1 MSWKKKSSNTFY
13 IAFDRT
19 SQQSCGKGGPWRM
32 PYSVLK
38 FVARLSFWPLSL
50 HLAIVHVC
58 IAQANNLSLPLPP
71 LPWPCLC
78 SLHALDNSNNQFFCG
93 VSACSER
100 KWKDPYQTVGHL
112 DKMYGQVFIEKKTY
126 PQPSLTPTL
135 SPRMEL
141 PSNLISESTKP
152 AKPPAPFHLPG
163 QAYIHTSKQWSNMV
177 M

>member
-1 MSWKKKSSNTFY
+1 MGWEKKSSNTFY

-78 SLHALDNSNNQFFCG
+78 SLHALGNSNNQFFCG

-112 DKMYGQVFIEKKTY
+112 GQDVWTSVYRKENIPSTLSNSHSQ
-126 PQPSLTPTL
+126 PQDGAPLQPHQWKHKASKATCSFPPTWPSLYPH
-135 SPRMEL
+135 
-141 PSNLISESTKP
+141 K
-152 AKPPAPFHLPG
+152 
-163 QAYIHTSKQWSNMV
+163 
-177 M
+177 